1 MEIHFNRSVIE
12 RIKVPCFVL
21 TAGHYGIWKE
31 IASELKMPMYCGEQM
46 SAETKYFIVKFLQEQ
61 GIRIVAYGD
70 SMNDYYMLKQADEGY
85 LIAKADGT
93 LSRSLKYM
101 NTEGMES
108 SKILCNLI
116 KAEISGNRGEYKTF
130 KTLEYLQSQNRV
142 MRNVELSNGE
152 TRTEIDALV
161 ITPKC
166 LTIVEVKNTS
176 KNILIDED
184 GNYYRTGEFLKWD
197 CNIAEKM
204 AVKEELLRKV
214 LESVGYGHIR
224 IRSVVVFTN
233 NRIEVQNKF
242 AQLRTCFVNHLA
254 YVIDGFRL
262 EEAITMNDMDCIQ
275 NAVENAMCQ
284 ETYPFEFDAHQ
295 YQADFA
301 NLLATLEFAKVKAE
315 TQAEMVAEYEQHPE
329 RVRCQIH
336 NKVKKVSF
344 ADVMR
349 IIFTSKQVRYAGSTA
364 AAVAI
369 TVVSGIIAANT
380 VSKGGF

>member
-1 MEIHFNRSVIE
+1 MKTQRVEE
-12 RIKVPCFVL
+12 L
-21 TAGHYGIWKE
+21 MAGMKSFSKDGYHK
-31 IASELKMPMYCGEQM
+31 SELLSEMFALQQEIVELTFSGEHAATAELKIWDVEKHLEQLNEECGH
-46 SAETKYFIVKFLQEQ
+46 V
-61 GIRIVAYGD
+61 
-70 SMNDYYMLKQADEGY
+70 ADEE
-85 LIAKADGT
+85 LQKF
-93 LSRSLKYM
+93 
-101 NTEGMES
+101 MES

-116 KAEISGNRGEYKTF
+116 KAEISGNRGEYKAF

-142 MRNVELSNGE
+142 IRNVELSNGE

-204 AVKEELLRKV
+204 AVKEALLRNV
-214 LESVGYGHIR
+214 LESAGYGHIR

-242 AQLRTCFVNHLA
+242 SQIRTCFVNHLA
-254 YVIDGFRL
+254 YMIDGFRMD
-262 EEAITMNDMDCIQ
+262 EAITMNDMDCIQ
-275 NAVENAMCQ
+275 NAVENAMCR
-284 ETYPFEFDAHQ
+284 ETYPFEFDACQ

-301 NLLATLEFAKVKAE
+301 NLLATLEFAKAKNEA
-315 TQAEMVAEYEQHPE
+315 QAEKVAEFEQYHE
-329 RVRCQIH
+329 NVSHQTH
-336 NKVKKVSF
+336 NRVKKVTF
-344 ADVMR
+344 VDVMR
-349 IIFTSKQVRYAGSTA
+349 TIFTSKQVRYAGSTA
-364 AAVAI
+364 ATVAI

-380 VSKGGF
+380 VCKGGF

>member
-1 MEIHFNRSVIE
+1 MKKQRIEELMEGMKSFSKDGYH
-12 RIKVPCFVL
+12 K
-21 TAGHYGIWKE
+21 
-31 IASELKMPMYCGEQM
+31 SELLSEMFTLQQEIVELTFSGEHAATAELKIWDVEKHLEQLNDECGR
-46 SAETKYFIVKFLQEQ
+46 V
-61 GIRIVAYGD
+61 
-70 SMNDYYMLKQADEGY
+70 ADEE
-85 LIAKADGT
+85 LQKF
-93 LSRSLKYM
+93 
-101 NTEGMES
+101 MES

-116 KAEISGNRGEYKTF
+116 KAEISGNRGEYKAF

-204 AVKEELLRKV
+204 AVKEDLLRKV
-214 LESVGYGHIR
+214 LESAGYGHIR

-242 AQLRTCFVNHLA
+242 AQIRTCFVNHLA

-262 EEAITMNDMDCIQ
+262 DEAITMNDMDCIH

-284 ETYPFEFDAHQ
+284 EAYPFEFDARQ

-301 NLLATLEFAKVKAE
+301 NLLATLEFAKAKAE
-315 TQAEMVAEYEQHPE
+315 AKEEIVSECEKHHE
-329 RVRCQIH
+329 RVSHHTH
-336 NKVKKVSF
+336 NKVKKVTF
-344 ADVMR
+344 TDVMKT
-349 IIFTSKQVRYAGSTA
+349 IFTSKQVRYAGST

>member
-1 MEIHFNRSVIE
+1 M
-12 RIKVPCFVL
+12 
-21 TAGHYGIWKE
+21 
-31 IASELKMPMYCGEQM
+31 
-46 SAETKYFIVKFLQEQ
+46 
-61 GIRIVAYGD
+61 
-70 SMNDYYMLKQADEGY
+70 
-85 LIAKADGT
+85 
-93 LSRSLKYM
+93 
-101 NTEGMES
+101 
-108 SKILCNLI
+108 
-116 KAEISGNRGEYKTF
+116 
-130 KTLEYLQSQNRV
+130 
-142 MRNVELSNGE
+142 ELSNGE

-176 KNILIDED
+176 KNILIDEE

-214 LESVGYGHIR
+214 LEAAGYGHIR

-233 NRIEVQNKF
+233 NRIEVQNKYT
-242 AQLRTCFVNHLA
+242 QIRTCFVNHLA

-262 EEAITMNDMDCIQ
+262 DETISMNDMDCIHD
-275 NAVENAMCQ
+275 VIENAMCQ
-284 ETYPFEFDAHQ
+284 EAYPFEFDARQ

-301 NLLATLEFAKVKAE
+301 YLLATLEFAKAKAE
-315 TQAEMVAEYEQHPE
+315 AQAEMVAEYEQHHE
-329 RVRCQIH
+329 RVIQQTH
-336 NKVKKVSF
+336 NKVKKVNF
-344 ADVMR
+344 ADVMKT
-349 IIFTSKQVRYAGSTA
+349 IFTSKQVRYAGSTA